1 MILYLDSAD
10 ATSWSMPAGC
20 APVRGITTNPSLVHA
35 AALPVSLETY
45 LRLIQGVQQQGL
57 AELMLQLPSPD
68 VAGALVWCNTLKS
81 AADEAGIGLTIKL
94 PCHPDWAATVAAV
107 QKLDLPVLLTGVSN
121 SMQLLWAQAQGARY
135 VAPYIGRLQ
144 ADGRDVWPFL
154 EACVAVQRQG
164 GPRLLAASI
173 KSGDVLSRL
182 LAMGA
187 YAVTVRPEFA
197 ASLVTDPLTDTA
209 LRQFEADIQA
219 SLAS

>member
-1 MILYLDSAD
+1 M
-10 ATSWSMPAGC
+10 
-20 APVRGITTNPSLVHA
+20 RGITTNPSLVHA
-35 AALPVSLETY
+35 AALPVALDAY
-45 LRLIQGVQQQGL
+45 LQLIQRTQQQGL

-68 VAGALVWCNTLKS
+68 VEEALHWSSILK
-81 AADEAGIGLTIKL
+81 AAALDACIELTIKL
-94 PCHPDWAATVAAV
+94 PCHPDWAATVASV
-107 QKLDLPVLLTGVSN
+107 QKLALPVLLTGVSN
-121 SMQLLWAQAQGARY
+121 PMQLLWAQSQGARY

-144 ADGRDVWPFL
+144 ADDRDVWPFL

-182 LAMGA
+182 LAIGA

-219 SLAS
+219 SLASSGVGAQH